1 MAHFDVYISGEG
13 IAEIDGHTLVPAPG
27 QSVHEAVLDR
37 LQAHAEERGG
47 AVEATVFD
55 GPDAARF
62 VLQVLPDGSSH
73 VLDPAETPA
82 PVPAPE
88 PGTPRHDTPASTP
101 TPAATAVPAPVLAPA
116 VAPAE
121 LSPATQAPAPAP
133 AAVPAEFASA
143 VPAPAPAPAVTRAEF
158 APAAPVPAAAPS
170 AAVAPT
176 EPAAPAPVPVAGAAP
191 ALSASPAAFAPPA
204 SVPAPAPVAA
214 PTEFA
219 APVPAPV
226 PVAVPET
233 VHAPAA
239 VVVPPS
245 AAATASAVATA
256 VARARATAAARAE
269 VPDPAAVTA
278 PAVRTDFPDWLTER
292 IGRINELAAAGMLD
306 DAFDDATEL
315 RESLTESMGA
325 EHPHAVEARAV
336 EAYLA
341 HLRGDH
347 REAIVLALAVARIRC
362 RARDGRAPAEVA
374 RAAAAW
380 QQLDDDRAVV
390 AHGRELLH
398 MWATL
403 ERNGLLPPGYAA
415 LVGQVRRQV
424 EALSAYV

>member
-62 VLQVLPDGSSH
+62 VLRVLPDGSSL
-73 VLDPAETPA
+73 VLDPDEAPA
-82 PVPAPE
+82 PAPAAA
-88 PGTPRHDTPASTP
+88 PGPSPHD
-101 TPAATAVPAPVLAPA
+101 TPAATAVPAPAPA
-116 VAPAE
+116 HPQPAPVA
-121 LSPATQAPAPAP
+121 QAPAPAP
-133 AAVPAEFASA
+133 APAES
-143 VPAPAPAPAVTRAEF
+143 APAI
-158 APAAPVPAAAPS
+158 
-170 AAVAPT
+170 
-176 EPAAPAPVPVAGAAP
+176 PAPVPEPAVA
-191 ALSASPAAFAPPA
+191 PAAFAPPA
-204 SVPAPAPVAA
+204 PVPAPAPVAA
-214 PTEFA
+214 PVGQVA
-219 APVPAPV
+219 QAPL
-226 PVAVPET
+226 PVAVPERAS
-233 VHAPAA
+233 APAA

-292 IGRINELAAAGMLD
+292 IGRINGLAAAGMLD
-306 DAFDDATEL
+306 EAFDDATEL
-315 RESLTESMGA
+315 REGLTESLGA

-415 LVGQVRRQV
+415 LVGQVRKQV
-424 EALSAYV
+424 EALAAYV

>member
-62 VLQVLPDGSSH
+62 VLRVLPDGSSV
-73 VLDPAETPA
+73 VLDPDEAPAPA
-82 PVPAPE
+82 PVTD
-88 PGTPRHDTPASTP
+88 PGSSPHD
-101 TPAATAVPAPVLAPA
+101 TPAATAVPAPAPA
-116 VAPAE
+116 QAEPAPVA
-121 LSPATQAPAPAP
+121 QAPAPAP
-133 AAVPAEFASA
+133 APAESA
-143 VPAPAPAPAVTRAEF
+143 PAIPAPAPAPAVA
-158 APAAPVPAAAPS
+158 
-170 AAVAPT
+170 
-176 EPAAPAPVPVAGAAP
+176 
-191 ALSASPAAFAPPA
+191 PAAFAPPA
-204 SVPAPAPVAA
+204 PVPAPAPVAA
-214 PTEFA
+214 PVGQVA
-219 APVPAPV
+219 PAPL
-226 PVAVPET
+226 PVAVPERAS
-233 VHAPAA
+233 APAA

-278 PAVRTDFPDWLTER
+278 RAVRTDFPDWLTER
-292 IGRINELAAAGMLD
+292 IGRINGLAAAGMLD
-306 DAFDDATEL
+306 EAFDDATEL
-315 RESLTESMGA
+315 REGLTESLGA

-415 LVGQVRRQV
+415 LVGQVRKQV
-424 EALSAYV
+424 EALAAYV

>member
-62 VLQVLPDGSSH
+62 VLRVLPDGSSL
-73 VLDPAETPA
+73 VLDPDE
-82 PVPAPE
+82 
-88 PGTPRHDTPASTP
+88 
-101 TPAATAVPAPVLAPA
+101 APA
-116 VAPAE
+116 
-121 LSPATQAPAPAP
+121 
-133 AAVPAEFASA
+133 
-143 VPAPAPAPAVTRAEF
+143 PAPAPAPAVA
-158 APAAPVPAAAPS
+158 
-170 AAVAPT
+170 
-176 EPAAPAPVPVAGAAP
+176 
-191 ALSASPAAFAPPA
+191 PAAFAPPVP
-204 SVPAPAPVAA
+204 VPAPAPVAA
-214 PTEFA
+214 PVDLVA
-219 APVPAPV
+219 PAPL
-226 PVAVPET
+226 PVAVPERAS
-233 VHAPAA
+233 APAA

-292 IGRINELAAAGMLD
+292 IGRINGLAAAGMLD
-306 DAFDDATEL
+306 EAFDDATEL
-315 RESLTESMGA
+315 REGLTESLGA

-415 LVGQVRRQV
+415 LVGQVRKQV
-424 EALSAYV
+424 EALAAYV

>member
-62 VLQVLPDGSSH
+62 VLRVLPDGSSL
-73 VLDPAETPA
+73 VLDPDE
-82 PVPAPE
+82 
-88 PGTPRHDTPASTP
+88 
-101 TPAATAVPAPVLAPA
+101 APA
-116 VAPAE
+116 
-121 LSPATQAPAPAP
+121 
-133 AAVPAEFASA
+133 
-143 VPAPAPAPAVTRAEF
+143 PAPAPAPAVA
-158 APAAPVPAAAPS
+158 
-170 AAVAPT
+170 
-176 EPAAPAPVPVAGAAP
+176 
-191 ALSASPAAFAPPA
+191 PAAFAPPA
-204 SVPAPAPVAA
+204 PVPAPAPVAA
-214 PTEFA
+214 PA
-219 APVPAPV
+219 DLVAPAPL
-226 PVAVPET
+226 PVAVPERAS
-233 VHAPAA
+233 APAA

-292 IGRINELAAAGMLD
+292 IGRINGLAAAGMLD
-306 DAFDDATEL
+306 EAFDDATEL
-315 RESLTESMGA
+315 REGLTESLGA

-415 LVGQVRRQV
+415 LVGQVRKQV
-424 EALSAYV
+424 EALAAYV

>member
-62 VLQVLPDGSSH
+62 VLRVLPDGSSL
-73 VLDPAETPA
+73 VLDPDE
-82 PVPAPE
+82 
-88 PGTPRHDTPASTP
+88 
-101 TPAATAVPAPVLAPA
+101 
-116 VAPAE
+116 
-121 LSPATQAPAPAP
+121 APAPAP
-133 AAVPAEFASA
+133 AADPGPSRHDTPPATAVPAQAPA
-143 VPAPAPAPAVTRAEF
+143 RAAPAPVAQTPAPAPAES
-158 APAAPVPAAAPS
+158 APAIPAPTPAPV
-170 AAVAPT
+170 
-176 EPAAPAPVPVAGAAP
+176 AAPAV
-191 ALSASPAAFAPPA
+191 FAP
-204 SVPAPAPVAA
+204 SAPAPVAA
-214 PTEFA
+214 PVDLVA
-219 APVPAPV
+219 PAPL
-226 PVAVPET
+226 PAAVPERAS
-233 VHAPAA
+233 APAA

-292 IGRINELAAAGMLD
+292 IGRINGLAAAGMLD
-306 DAFDDATEL
+306 EAFDDATEL
-315 RESLTESMGA
+315 REGLTESLGA

-415 LVGQVRRQV
+415 LVGQVRKQV
-424 EALSAYV
+424 EALAAYV

>member
-62 VLQVLPDGSSH
+62 VLRVLPDGSSL
-73 VLDPAETPA
+73 VLDPDE
-82 PVPAPE
+82 
-88 PGTPRHDTPASTP
+88 
-101 TPAATAVPAPVLAPA
+101 
-116 VAPAE
+116 
-121 LSPATQAPAPAP
+121 APAPAP
-133 AAVPAEFASA
+133 E
-143 VPAPAPAPAVTRAEF
+143 PAPAVA
-158 APAAPVPAAAPS
+158 
-170 AAVAPT
+170 
-176 EPAAPAPVPVAGAAP
+176 
-191 ALSASPAAFAPPA
+191 PAAFAPPA
-204 SVPAPAPVAA
+204 PVPAPAPVAA
-214 PTEFA
+214 PA
-219 APVPAPV
+219 DLVAPAPL
-226 PVAVPET
+226 PVAVPERAS
-233 VHAPAA
+233 APAA

-292 IGRINELAAAGMLD
+292 IGRINGLAAAGMLD
-306 DAFDDATEL
+306 EAFDDATEL
-315 RESLTESMGA
+315 REGLTESLGA

-415 LVGQVRRQV
+415 LVGQVRKQV
-424 EALSAYV
+424 EALAAYV

>member
-62 VLQVLPDGSSH
+62 VLRVLPDGSSL
-73 VLDPAETPA
+73 VLDPDEAPA
-82 PVPAPE
+82 PAPATDLGPS
-88 PGTPRHDTPASTP
+88 PHDP
-101 TPAATAVPAPVLAPA
+101 PAATAVPAPAPA
-116 VAPAE
+116 QAEPAPVA
-121 LSPATQAPAPAP
+121 QAPAPAP
-133 AAVPAEFASA
+133 APAESA
-143 VPAPAPAPAVTRAEF
+143 PAIPAPAPAPAVA
-158 APAAPVPAAAPS
+158 
-170 AAVAPT
+170 
-176 EPAAPAPVPVAGAAP
+176 
-191 ALSASPAAFAPPA
+191 PAAFAPPVPVPVP
-204 SVPAPAPVAA
+204 VPAPAPVAA
-214 PTEFA
+214 PVGQVA
-219 APVPAPV
+219 PAPL
-226 PVAVPET
+226 PIAVPERAS
-233 VHAPAA
+233 APAA

-278 PAVRTDFPDWLTER
+278 RAVRTDFPDWLTER
-292 IGRINELAAAGMLD
+292 IGRINGLAAAGMLD
-306 DAFDDATEL
+306 EAFDDATEL
-315 RESLTESMGA
+315 REGLTESLGA

-415 LVGQVRRQV
+415 LVGQVRKQV
-424 EALSAYV
+424 EALAAYV

>member
-13 IAEIDGHTLVPAPG
+13 IAEIDGHTLVPASG

-62 VLQVLPDGSSH
+62 VLRVLPDGSSV
-73 VLDPAETPA
+73 VLDPDEAPA
-82 PVPAPE
+82 PAPAAA
-88 PGTPRHDTPASTP
+88 PGPSPHDP
-101 TPAATAVPAPVLAPA
+101 PAATAVPAPAPA
-116 VAPAE
+116 QAEPAPVA
-121 LSPATQAPAPAP
+121 QAPAPAP
-133 AAVPAEFASA
+133 APAESA
-143 VPAPAPAPAVTRAEF
+143 PAIPAPAPAPAVA
-158 APAAPVPAAAPS
+158 
-170 AAVAPT
+170 
-176 EPAAPAPVPVAGAAP
+176 
-191 ALSASPAAFAPPA
+191 PAAFAPPA
-204 SVPAPAPVAA
+204 PVPAPVPAPAPVAA
-214 PTEFA
+214 PVGQVA
-219 APVPAPV
+219 PAPL
-226 PVAVPET
+226 PVAVPERAS
-233 VHAPAA
+233 APAA

-278 PAVRTDFPDWLTER
+278 RAVRTDFPDWLTER
-292 IGRINELAAAGMLD
+292 IGRINGLAAAGMLD
-306 DAFDDATEL
+306 EAFDDATEL
-315 RESLTESMGA
+315 REGLTESLGA

-415 LVGQVRRQV
+415 LVGQVRKQV
-424 EALSAYV
+424 EALAAYV

>member
-62 VLQVLPDGSSH
+62 VLRVLPDGSSV
-73 VLDPAETPA
+73 VLDPDEAPAPA
-82 PVPAPE
+82 PVTAPG
-88 PGTPRHDTPASTP
+88 PSPHDP
-101 TPAATAVPAPVLAPA
+101 PAATAVPAPAPA
-116 VAPAE
+116 QAEPAPVAQAQ
-121 LSPATQAPAPAP
+121 AQAPAPAP
-133 AAVPAEFASA
+133 APAESA
-143 VPAPAPAPAVTRAEF
+143 PAIPAPAPAPAVA
-158 APAAPVPAAAPS
+158 
-170 AAVAPT
+170 
-176 EPAAPAPVPVAGAAP
+176 
-191 ALSASPAAFAPPA
+191 PAAFAPPA
-204 SVPAPAPVAA
+204 PVPAPVPAPAPVAA
-214 PTEFA
+214 PVGQVA
-219 APVPAPV
+219 PAPL
-226 PVAVPET
+226 PVAVPERAP
-233 VHAPAA
+233 APAA

-278 PAVRTDFPDWLTER
+278 RAVRTDFPDWLTER
-292 IGRINELAAAGMLD
+292 IGRINGLAAAGMLD
-306 DAFDDATEL
+306 EAFDDATEL
-315 RESLTESMGA
+315 REGLTESLGA

-415 LVGQVRRQV
+415 LVGQVRKQV
-424 EALSAYV
+424 EALAAYV

>member
-62 VLQVLPDGSSH
+62 VLRVLPDGSSL
-73 VLDPAETPA
+73 VLDPDE
-82 PVPAPE
+82 
-88 PGTPRHDTPASTP
+88 
-101 TPAATAVPAPVLAPA
+101 APA
-116 VAPAE
+116 
-121 LSPATQAPAPAP
+121 
-133 AAVPAEFASA
+133 
-143 VPAPAPAPAVTRAEF
+143 PAPAPAPAVA
-158 APAAPVPAAAPS
+158 
-170 AAVAPT
+170 
-176 EPAAPAPVPVAGAAP
+176 
-191 ALSASPAAFAPPA
+191 PAAFAP
-204 SVPAPAPVAA
+204 PAPAPVAA
-214 PTEFA
+214 PVDLVA
-219 APVPAPV
+219 PAPL
-226 PVAVPET
+226 PVAVPERAS
-233 VHAPAA
+233 APAA

-292 IGRINELAAAGMLD
+292 IGRINGLAAAGMLD
-306 DAFDDATEL
+306 EAFDDATEL
-315 RESLTESMGA
+315 REGLTESLGA

-415 LVGQVRRQV
+415 LVGQVRKQV
-424 EALSAYV
+424 EALAAYV

>member
-27 QSVHEAVLDR
+27 QSVHEAVLDQ

-62 VLQVLPDGSSH
+62 VLRVLPDGSSL
-73 VLDPAETPA
+73 VLDPDE
-82 PVPAPE
+82 
-88 PGTPRHDTPASTP
+88 
-101 TPAATAVPAPVLAPA
+101 APA
-116 VAPAE
+116 
-121 LSPATQAPAPAP
+121 
-133 AAVPAEFASA
+133 
-143 VPAPAPAPAVTRAEF
+143 PAPAPAPAVA
-158 APAAPVPAAAPS
+158 
-170 AAVAPT
+170 
-176 EPAAPAPVPVAGAAP
+176 
-191 ALSASPAAFAPPA
+191 PAAFAPPA
-204 SVPAPAPVAA
+204 PVPAPAPVAA
-214 PTEFA
+214 PA
-219 APVPAPV
+219 DLVAPAPL
-226 PVAVPET
+226 PVAVPERAS
-233 VHAPAA
+233 APAA

-292 IGRINELAAAGMLD
+292 IGRINGLAAAGMLD
-306 DAFDDATEL
+306 EAFDDATEL
-315 RESLTESMGA
+315 REGLTESLGA

-415 LVGQVRRQV
+415 LVGQVRKQV
-424 EALSAYV
+424 EALAAYV

>member
-62 VLQVLPDGSSH
+62 VLRVLPDGSSL
-73 VLDPAETPA
+73 VLDPDE
-82 PVPAPE
+82 
-88 PGTPRHDTPASTP
+88 
-101 TPAATAVPAPVLAPA
+101 APA
-116 VAPAE
+116 
-121 LSPATQAPAPAP
+121 
-133 AAVPAEFASA
+133 
-143 VPAPAPAPAVTRAEF
+143 PAPAPAPAVA
-158 APAAPVPAAAPS
+158 
-170 AAVAPT
+170 
-176 EPAAPAPVPVAGAAP
+176 
-191 ALSASPAAFAPPA
+191 PAAFAPPA
-204 SVPAPAPVAA
+204 PVPAPAPVAA
-214 PTEFA
+214 PVDLVA
-219 APVPAPV
+219 PAPL
-226 PVAVPET
+226 PVAVPERAS
-233 VHAPAA
+233 APAA

-292 IGRINELAAAGMLD
+292 IGRINGLAAAGMLD
-306 DAFDDATEL
+306 EAFDDATEL
-315 RESLTESMGA
+315 REGLTESLGA

-415 LVGQVRRQV
+415 LVGQVRKQV
-424 EALSAYV
+424 EALAAYV

>member
-13 IAEIDGHTLVPAPG
+13 IAEIDGHTLVPVPG

-47 AVEATVFD
+47 AVEAMVYD
-55 GPDAARF
+55 GPDAVRF

-73 VLDPAETPA
+73 VLDPDEPPTPTPTPEPAEFA
-82 PVPAPE
+82 VPAPE
-88 PGTPRHDTPASTP
+88 
-101 TPAATAVPAPVLAPA
+101 
-116 VAPAE
+116 
-121 LSPATQAPAPAP
+121 Q
-133 AAVPAEFASA
+133 
-143 VPAPAPAPAVTRAEF
+143 
-158 APAAPVPAAAPS
+158 
-170 AAVAPT
+170 
-176 EPAAPAPVPVAGAAP
+176 APAPVPVAAAE
-191 ALSASPAAFAPPA
+191 
-204 SVPAPAPVAA
+204 PVR
-214 PTEFA
+214 
-219 APVPAPV
+219 
-226 PVAVPET
+226 
-233 VHAPAA
+233 APAA

-292 IGRINELAAAGMLD
+292 IGRINGLAAAGMLD
-306 DAFDDATEL
+306 EAFDDATEL
-315 RESLTESMGA
+315 RESLTEAMGA

-398 MWATL
+398 MWTSL

-415 LVGQVRRQV
+415 LVRQVRRQV

>member
-62 VLQVLPDGSSH
+62 VLRVLPDGSSL
-73 VLDPAETPA
+73 VLDPDEAPA
-82 PVPAPE
+82 PAPAAA
-88 PGTPRHDTPASTP
+88 PGPSPHD
-101 TPAATAVPAPVLAPA
+101 TPAATAVPAPAPA
-116 VAPAE
+116 SPQPAPVA
-121 LSPATQAPAPAP
+121 QAPAPAP
-133 AAVPAEFASA
+133 APAES
-143 VPAPAPAPAVTRAEF
+143 APAI
-158 APAAPVPAAAPS
+158 
-170 AAVAPT
+170 
-176 EPAAPAPVPVAGAAP
+176 PAPVPEPAVA
-191 ALSASPAAFAPPA
+191 PAAFAPPA
-204 SVPAPAPVAA
+204 PVPAPAPVAA
-214 PTEFA
+214 PVGQVA
-219 APVPAPV
+219 QAPL
-226 PVAVPET
+226 PVAVPERAS
-233 VHAPAA
+233 APAA

-278 PAVRTDFPDWLTER
+278 RAVRTDFPDWLTER
-292 IGRINELAAAGMLD
+292 IGRINGLAAAGMLD
-306 DAFDDATEL
+306 EAFDDATEL
-315 RESLTESMGA
+315 REGLTESLGA

-415 LVGQVRRQV
+415 LVGQVRKQV
-424 EALSAYV
+424 EALAAYV

>member
-62 VLQVLPDGSSH
+62 VLRVLPDGSSV
-73 VLDPAETPA
+73 VLDPDEAPAPAPAAAQAEPA
-82 PVPAPE
+82 PVA
-88 PGTPRHDTPASTP
+88 
-101 TPAATAVPAPVLAPA
+101 
-116 VAPAE
+116 
-121 LSPATQAPAPAP
+121 QAPAPAP
-133 AAVPAEFASA
+133 APAESAPA
-143 VPAPAPAPAVTRAEF
+143 VPAPAPAPAVA
-158 APAAPVPAAAPS
+158 
-170 AAVAPT
+170 
-176 EPAAPAPVPVAGAAP
+176 
-191 ALSASPAAFAPPA
+191 PAAFAPPA
-204 SVPAPAPVAA
+204 PVPAPAPVAA
-214 PTEFA
+214 PVGQVA
-219 APVPAPV
+219 PAPL
-226 PVAVPET
+226 PVAVPERAS
-233 VHAPAA
+233 APAA

-278 PAVRTDFPDWLTER
+278 RAVRTDFPDWLTER
-292 IGRINELAAAGMLD
+292 IGRINGLAAAGMLD
-306 DAFDDATEL
+306 EAFDDATEL
-315 RESLTESMGA
+315 REGLTESLGA

-415 LVGQVRRQV
+415 LVGQVRKQV
-424 EALSAYV
+424 EALAAYV